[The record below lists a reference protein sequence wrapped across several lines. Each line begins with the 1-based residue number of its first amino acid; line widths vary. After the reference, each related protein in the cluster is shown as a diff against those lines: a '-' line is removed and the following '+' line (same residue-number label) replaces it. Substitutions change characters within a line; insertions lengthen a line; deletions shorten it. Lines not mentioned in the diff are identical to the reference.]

1 MNRRS
6 LTTSEGGN
14 LTLTDSPGFSD
25 SNLERTDR
33 KILNELV
40 TFIRPGLFD
49 KLKGITAFV

>member
-49 KLKGITAFV
+49 KLKGITAFI